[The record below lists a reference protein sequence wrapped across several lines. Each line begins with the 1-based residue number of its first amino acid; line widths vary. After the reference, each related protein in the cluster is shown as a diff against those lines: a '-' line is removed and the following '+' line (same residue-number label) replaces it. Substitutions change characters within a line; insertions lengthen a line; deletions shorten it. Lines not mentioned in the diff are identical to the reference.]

1 MPGTHRV
8 ILVSRDSE
16 RDESE
21 PEATPTRMSL
31 DDDGP
36 IESEPVFL
44 LPEMPARDGSL
55 RFTVPETGTN
65 TADFA
70 F

>member
-1 MPGTHRV
+1 
-8 ILVSRDSE
+8 
-16 RDESE
+16 
-21 PEATPTRMSL
+21 MSL